1 VSSVGAYLAAAS
13 FLVFLYAPL
22 RTLTA
27 GERVGANPWSAGATT
42 FAWRVSSPP
51 PFHSFEELPR
61 VR

>member
-1 VSSVGAYLAAAS
+1 
-13 FLVFLYAPL
+13 VFLYAPL